1 MAISIET
8 SQVNE
13 STGMTWRF
21 CFVRSFF
28 WCGVVEYW
36 TLLVCI
42 TKNSVVVV
50 HFENG
55 LHVKY
60 MFMIVYDGNNNNC
73 FDFYCR
79 PVERVKCLFP
89 KRKLIEALRIKKP
102 HYIVQWTCIL
112 MQVTKNESWTCVA
125 PISGSSISCG
135 FLKTVI
141 CGICNAYFIANIHNY
156 ALS

>member
-1 MAISIET
+1 MSICQLSGDFDRDIS
-8 SQVNE
+8 SQRKHRHDLTVLF
-13 STGMTWRF
+13 S
-21 CFVRSFF
+21 SFF
-28 WCGVVEYW
+28 FLLRCARVEYW

-89 KRKLIEALRIKKP
+89 KRKLIEALRIKITTL
-102 HYIVQWTCIL
+102 HCAVDVYSYASNQERELNVCSSNLGLIHFLWIF
-112 MQVTKNESWTCVA
+112 KNSHMWH
-125 PISGSSISCG
+125 
-135 FLKTVI
+135 L
-141 CGICNAYFIANIHNY
+141 
-156 ALS
+156 